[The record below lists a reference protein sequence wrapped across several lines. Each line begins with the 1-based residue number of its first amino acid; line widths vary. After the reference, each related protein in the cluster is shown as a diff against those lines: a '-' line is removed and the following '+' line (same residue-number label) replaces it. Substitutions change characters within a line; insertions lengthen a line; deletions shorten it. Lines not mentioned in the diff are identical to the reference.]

1 MVCLTAKT
9 KDILIQAGIAI
20 IGLLLF
26 VPGLGAVHL
35 FDWDEIN
42 FAESAREMLVTG
54 DFLNVQINFRPFWEK
69 PPLFIWMQ
77 ALSMKIFGV
86 NEFAARFPNAICGVC
101 TLLVLFR
108 TGRRLKDSGFGLL
121 WVLLYAGS
129 ILPFFYFKSGI
140 IDPWF
145 NLFIF
150 TGTAY
155 FIRYCDGSD
164 KADKMAMAVLSGLFL
179 GLAVLT
185 KGPVGFLLFVLTFF
199 VFLCI
204 RRFRFDFKWKH
215 VAGFFAALCIAGGFW
230 FVLLVI
236 NGKFSVIQDF
246 IMYQIR
252 LFETKDAGHG
262 GFPFYHF
269 VILFAGVF
277 PASIIALPA
286 FGRKVLA
293 RENDGR
299 MALFFRWMM
308 IFFWV
313 VLLLFSIVRTKII
326 HYSSA
331 CYFPLTFLAAYITER
346 YVRNEDDMPMY
357 VKVLLS
363 VFSVVYAAAVAIVTQ
378 FDKIKSFIIPYV
390 ADEFAVGNMQA
401 ESSWYGFEAFAG
413 LLLLAGLVAAL
424 VLFARNRSF
433 NGIAA
438 LSAGVMSYMFATTLF
453 VAPQVEKY
461 SQGAVIEFLESKK
474 GEDCYICLPYY
485 KSYAHYFYSDR
496 QPGNNCDDREF
507 LLRGALDK
515 PCYIVLHDVEDQR
528 RSIAADSPDAGLIYE
543 KNGFAFYR
551 REPSAK

>member
-1 MVCLTAKT
+1 MVQLTRNA
-9 KDILIQAGIAI
+9 KDILIQAGIVI

-42 FAESAREMLVTG
+42 FAESAREMIVTG
-54 DFLNVQINFRPFWEK
+54 DFLNVQINFMPFWEK

-77 ALSMKIFGV
+77 VLSMKIFGIG
-86 NEFAARFPNAICGVC
+86 EFAARLPNAICGVC

-108 TGRRLKDSGFGLL
+108 TGRRLRDSNFGLL
-121 WVLLYAGS
+121 WVLSYVGS
-129 ILPFFYFKSGI
+129 VLPFFYFKSGI

-150 TGTAY
+150 VGTAY
-155 FIRYCDGSD
+155 FIRYVDDND
-164 KADKMAMAVLSGLFL
+164 KRDKMLMAVLSGFFL

-204 RRFRFDFKWKH
+204 RRFRINFKWKH
-215 VAGFFAALCIAGGFW
+215 VFGFFAALCVTGGFW
-230 FVLLVI
+230 FVLLVA

-246 IMYQIR
+246 VLYQIR
-252 LFETKDAGHG
+252 LFETQDAGHG

-277 PASIIALPA
+277 PASIIALPS

-293 RENDGR
+293 DEKNEG
-299 MALFFRWMM
+299 MALFFKWMM

-331 CYFPLTFLAAYITER
+331 CYFPLTYLAAYMLYK
-346 YVRNEDDMPMY
+346 YVNGEKLMPMY
-357 VKVLLS
+357 VKVLLLCLA
-363 VFSVVYAAAVAIVTQ
+363 FVYSAAVAIVTQ
-378 FDKIKSFIIPYV
+378 FDKIKYLIIPHV

-401 ESSWYGFEAFAG
+401 SSSWYGFEAFAG
-413 LLLLAGLVAAL
+413 LLLIGGVVAFIVMLSGSKRFYAPVPLAAGV
-424 VLFARNRSF
+424 VLF
-433 NGIAA
+433 
-438 LSAGVMSYMFATTLF
+438 MFVTVRF

-461 SQGAVIEFLESKK
+461 SQGAAIEFLEDRK

-496 QPGNNCDDREF
+496 QSENNIDDINF
-507 LLRGALDK
+507 LLRGTIDK
-515 PCYIVLHDVEDQR
+515 PCYIILHDVEDQR
-528 RSIAADSPDAGLIYE
+528 TTISNDSPDAKLMYN
-543 KNGFAFYR
+543 KNGFAFYCR
-551 REPSAK
+551 LPVTE

>member
-1 MVCLTAKT
+1 MVQLTRNA
-9 KDILIQAGIAI
+9 KDILIQAGIVI

-42 FAESAREMLVTG
+42 FAESAREMIVTG

-77 ALSMKIFGV
+77 VLSMKIFGIG
-86 NEFAARFPNAICGVC
+86 EFAARLPNAICGVC

-108 TGRRLKDSGFGLL
+108 TGRRLRDSNFGLL
-121 WVLLYAGS
+121 WVLSYVGS
-129 ILPFFYFKSGI
+129 VLPFFYFKSGI

-150 TGTAY
+150 VGTAY
-155 FIRYCDGSD
+155 FIRYVDDND
-164 KADKMAMAVLSGLFL
+164 KRDKMLMAVLSGFFL

-204 RRFRFDFKWKH
+204 RRFRINFKWKH
-215 VAGFFAALCIAGGFW
+215 VFGFFVALCVTGGFW
-230 FVLLVI
+230 FVLLVA

-246 IMYQIR
+246 VLYQIR
-252 LFETKDAGHG
+252 LFETQDAGHG

-277 PASIIALPA
+277 PASIIALPS

-293 RENDGR
+293 DEKNEG
-299 MALFFRWMM
+299 MALFFKWMM

-331 CYFPLTFLAAYITER
+331 CYFPLTYLAAYMLYK
-346 YVRNEDDMPMY
+346 YVNGEKLMPMY
-357 VKVLLS
+357 VKVLLLCLA
-363 VFSVVYAAAVAIVTQ
+363 FVYSAAVAIVTQ
-378 FDKIKSFIIPYV
+378 FDNIKYLIIPHV

-401 ESSWYGFEAFAG
+401 SSSWYGFEAFAG
-413 LLLLAGLVAAL
+413 LLLIGGVVAFIVMLSGSKRFYAPVPLAAGV
-424 VLFARNRSF
+424 VLF
-433 NGIAA
+433 
-438 LSAGVMSYMFATTLF
+438 MFVTVRF

-461 SQGAVIEFLESKK
+461 SQGAAIEFLEDRK

-496 QPGNNCDDREF
+496 QPENNIDDINF
-507 LLRGALDK
+507 LLRGAIDK
-515 PCYIVLHDVEDQR
+515 PCYIILHDVEDQR
-528 RSIAADSPDAGLIYE
+528 MAISNDSPDAKKMYN
-543 KNGFAFYR
+543 KNGFAFYCR
-551 REPSAK
+551 LPVTE

>member
-1 MVCLTAKT
+1 MVQLTRNA
-9 KDILIQAGIAI
+9 KDILIQAGIVI
-20 IGLLLF
+20 IGLLQF

-42 FAESAREMLVTG
+42 FAESAREMIVTG

-77 ALSMKIFGV
+77 VLSMKMFGV
-86 NEFAARFPNAICGVC
+86 SEFAARLPNAICGVC

-108 TGRRLKDSGFGLL
+108 TGRRLRDSNFGLL
-121 WVLLYAGS
+121 WVLSYVGS
-129 ILPFFYFKSGI
+129 VLPFFYFKSGI

-150 TGTAY
+150 VGTAY
-155 FIRYCDGSD
+155 FIRYVDDND
-164 KADKMAMAVLSGLFL
+164 KRDKMLMAVLSGFFL

-204 RRFRFDFKWKH
+204 RRFRINFKWKH
-215 VAGFFAALCIAGGFW
+215 VFGFFVALCITGGLW
-230 FVLLVI
+230 FVLLVV

-246 IMYQIR
+246 VLYQIR
-252 LFETKDAGHG
+252 LFETQDAGHG

-277 PASIIALPA
+277 PASIIALPS

-293 RENDGR
+293 DEKN
-299 MALFFRWMM
+299 MSMSLFFNWMM

-331 CYFPLTFLAAYITER
+331 CYFPLTFFAAYMLNKYLNGEK
-346 YVRNEDDMPMY
+346 VMPTY
-357 VKVLLS
+357 VKTLLLCLA
-363 VFSVVYAAAVAIVTQ
+363 FVYSAAVAIVTQ
-378 FDKIKSFIIPYV
+378 FDKIKYLIIPHV

-401 ESSWYGFEAFAG
+401 SSSWYGFEAFAG
-413 LLLLAGLVAAL
+413 LMLICGVVAFIVMLSGSKRIYAPVFL
-424 VLFARNRSF
+424 TVGVVLF
-433 NGIAA
+433 
-438 LSAGVMSYMFATTLF
+438 MFVTVRF

-461 SQGAVIEFLESKK
+461 SQGAAIEFFEGRK

-496 QPGNNCDDREF
+496 QPENNVDDIDF
-507 LLRGALDK
+507 LLHGAIDK
-515 PCYIVLHDVEDQR
+515 PCYIILHDVGDQR
-528 RSIAADSPDAGLIYE
+528 SAISNDSPDAKMMYN
-543 KNGFAFYR
+543 KNGFAFYCR
-551 REPSAK
+551 LPVTE